1 MTDRLLAYAQHK
13 VHPLVRTWL
22 SAETVEANL
31 RGELE
36 EDLERSRS
44 DALAAEFAHY
54 CPVAGARAE
63 DYKNR
68 LLNVGG
74 LELLTGIR
82 FLGGDMAQPFVDV
95 MYQSEAVLTSEHLGA
110 VQDAIRQEF
119 AVFQPVRTRFYVP
132 SQLPSFS
139 ENGDKRLIAAPLGM
153 MLAQPEPSGLERV
166 SLARATT
173 LAFYSRYAGL
183 YRQLQADHPELRTVV
198 RTESEEDMQAYLEAG
213 HLLEVFVD
221 GAWAGVT
228 AVFADVN
235 AGLSGFCVAEIVLG
249 GAFRGQGL
257 GGSVQLQLA
266 SQLVEGGARGDEL
279 LFGTI
284 GALNTPARRTA
295 LRAGRVD
302 LGGHVWVPL

>member
-36 EDLERSRS
+36 EDLERLQS
-44 DALAAEFAHY
+44 DTLAAEFAHY
-54 CPVAGARAE
+54 CPVAGANLE

-68 LLNVGG
+68 LLKVGG

-82 FLGGDMAQPFVDV
+82 FLGGDMTQPFVDV
-95 MYQSEAVLTSEHLGA
+95 MYASEAVLTPEHLSA

-119 AVFQPVRTRFYVP
+119 AVFQPVRTRFYVSSHGP
-132 SQLPSFS
+132 HL
-139 ENGDKRLIAAPLGM
+139 EGEGDKRLLAAPLGV
-153 MLAQPEPSGLERV
+153 MLAQPEPDTFDRV
-166 SLARATT
+166 QLQRATT
-173 LAFYSRYAGL
+173 LAFYPRYADL
-183 YRQLQADHPELRTVV
+183 YRQLLADHPELRAVV

-213 HLLEVFVD
+213 RLFEVLID

-235 AGLSGFCVAEIVLG
+235 AGLSGFCVAEIVLD

-257 GGSVQLQLA
+257 GSAVQLQLA
-266 SQLVEGGARGDEL
+266 SQLVGGGAGREDL